1 MNRRQQKRDEERAK
15 YLTDYKREKQDV
27 TALLESM
34 NHIEALEYIDR
45 ELGDVKKIRKT
56 KNKKEFIKDTIKFL
70 KEKRTEINKKLKQ
83 QQKQNT
89 NIQKQKQEAKSLEQK
104 LKETTD
110 MLNYQNFLYFTERKR
125 NVKNEIVEKIEK
137 LQKLKKEL
145 ENKIN
150 QHPVKLEA
158 KQKRLTKKQEK
169 EAKERAEREKI
180 YENIEFES
188 VKLEHAFRDFS
199 TTWLVRRKANE
210 RKSRFQ
216 HEIVLIDDENTF
228 FKIDFIVFL
237 KIGRAHV

>member
-1 MNRRQQKRDEERAK
+1 
-15 YLTDYKREKQDV
+15 
-27 TALLESM
+27 
-34 NHIEALEYIDR
+34 
-45 ELGDVKKIRKT
+45 
-56 KNKKEFIKDTIKFL
+56 
-70 KEKRTEINKKLKQ
+70 
-83 QQKQNT
+83 
-89 NIQKQKQEAKSLEQK
+89 
-104 LKETTD
+104 

-137 LQKLKKEL
+137 LQKLKKKL

-150 QHPVKLEA
+150 EHPVKLEA

-199 TTWLVRRKANE
+199 TTWLVRRKVNE

-228 FKIDFIVFL
+228 VKIDIIVLLNKMNQVRKQLYEDHIRIHKNIRINERLRCIFRKWNDSDNKFDLHTADLPMDDYKKGVTLQYIILIKLMIFL
-237 KIGRAHV
+237 KNMIISFRCN